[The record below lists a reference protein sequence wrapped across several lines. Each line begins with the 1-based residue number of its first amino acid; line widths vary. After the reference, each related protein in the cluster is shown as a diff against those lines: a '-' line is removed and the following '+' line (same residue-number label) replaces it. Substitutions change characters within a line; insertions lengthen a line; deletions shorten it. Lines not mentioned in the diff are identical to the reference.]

1 MIQNII
7 NTINI
12 PLYFLFIFIKYKFGF
27 ISYNDSVKNMS
38 NELSKINIV
47 YAKILQWDILKNVST
62 SDDDLQ
68 SYFTFFN
75 SNVPY
80 TTNDIDYETLYKL
93 NTYVKETKQ
102 DLIIENN
109 YSPTNSGTVAL
120 VYKATLNGKPII
132 IKMLRKN
139 IYKTIETGIN
149 NLITVISLLNFI
161 SSFFYDTNPALLTI
175 IKRNSKM
182 LLEQTDL
189 QQEIRNNDIFQP
201 ITNRYNIVVPYVYKE
216 FNTISNNI
224 IVMEFIEGGSLLESK
239 NDMRFF
245 QTNSRNIQRFI
256 QDSYLIY
263 KIIHADLH
271 TGNIICRDDKIG
283 LIDFGLVIKLS
294 DKQGE
299 YIADL
304 LLSIRN
310 KNFNRLVSSIGKLV
324 CNGDKLLY
332 KQFID
337 VCNTSDKMEPLRNN
351 FKSFSCKLI
360 LDVIQIF
367 NSITIDPNND
377 SIKILLSLVS
387 SFSVI
392 DLCRIN
398 PNEPIEESLFKF
410 DNN

>member
-1 MIQNII
+1 
-7 NTINI
+7 
-12 PLYFLFIFIKYKFGF
+12 
-27 ISYNDSVKNMS
+27 
-38 NELSKINIV
+38 
-47 YAKILQWDILKNVST
+47 
-62 SDDDLQ
+62 
-68 SYFTFFN
+68 
-75 SNVPY
+75 
-80 TTNDIDYETLYKL
+80 
-93 NTYVKETKQ
+93 
-102 DLIIENN
+102 
-109 YSPTNSGTVAL
+109 
-120 VYKATLNGKPII
+120 
-132 IKMLRKN
+132 
-139 IYKTIETGIN
+139 
-149 NLITVISLLNFI
+149 
-161 SSFFYDTNPALLTI
+161 
-175 IKRNSKM
+175 M